1 MKSCIYEGRVS
12 HTRLQPV
19 RHSFDYRLF
28 MMYVDLEELPILFTR
43 FRFWSDDRSALA
55 RFRRDRHVGDGD
67 LRETVYD
74 LVEKEAGFRPT
85 GPVRLLTNFAY
96 FGYWFNPVS
105 FYYCF
110 ADDGETVDAVV
121 VEVNNTPWGE
131 QHCYVES
138 CRQENAGKK
147 SWRFEVA
154 KQMHVSPFMPMD
166 VNYSWVLSAP
176 DETASVFMA
185 NRISGERVFKAALHL
200 KRKEITAW
208 SLAGVLCRYPFQTV
222 RTIFAIHWQALRL
235 WLKRVPIYPHPDK
248 AAAALEQ

>member
-1 MKSCIYEGRVS
+1 M
-12 HTRLQPV
+12 QPV

-28 MMYVDLEELPILFTR
+28 MMYVDLEELPVLFTR
-43 FRFWSDDRSALA
+43 FRFWSADRPALA

-67 LRETVYD
+67 LRETIYD
-74 LVEKEAGFRPT
+74 LVEKEVGFRPT

-96 FGYWFNPVS
+96 SGYWFNPVS

-138 CRQENAGKK
+138 CRQKNAGKK

-185 NRISGERVFKAALHL
+185 NRISGERVFKATLDL
-200 KRKEITAW
+200 KRKDITAW
-208 SLAGVLCRYPFQTV
+208 SLASVLCRYPFQTV

-248 AAAALEQ
+248 VAAALEQ